1 MAQILSTTDFLNGD
15 LKLAQDQNTKAAIA
29 SILSAEKEIHYLKQI
44 FGSTLGQ
51 ALIDDLAGDPLVPV
65 SAKWLDIF
73 TPFDF
78 DKNSQNWYC
87 EGIKRALMYLFYLE
101 VTTGQSVRNFSS
113 GNHGVNQSAVSAQGI
128 NKLEIL
134 LYNRGVE
141 AISLLQAFVLSD
153 SATYPDFKGIEF
165 EYQSPI

>member
-29 SILSAEKEIHYLKQI
+29 SILSPKKEIHYLKQI

-51 ALIDDLAGDPLVPV
+51 NLIDDLAGDPLVPA
-65 SAKWLDIF
+65 SAKWLNIF

-78 DKNSQNWYC
+78 DNNNRNWYC

-101 VTTGQSVRNFSS
+101 VTTGQPVRNFSS
-113 GNHGVNQSAVSAQGI
+113 GSHGVNQSAVSAQGI
-128 NKLEIL
+128 NKLEIV

-141 AISLLQAFVLSD
+141 AICLLQAFVLSD